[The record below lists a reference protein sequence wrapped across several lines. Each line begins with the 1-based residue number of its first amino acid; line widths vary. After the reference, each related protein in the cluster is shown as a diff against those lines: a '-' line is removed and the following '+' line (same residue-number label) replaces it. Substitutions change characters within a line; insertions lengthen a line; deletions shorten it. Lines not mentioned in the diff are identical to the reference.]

1 MEENLNEDAGKS
13 YLLMRRNKNIAALIK
28 RNNLAALI
36 EGWGGQIP
44 DAECNCE
51 DCVYLRP
58 LIAEL
63 EALDNEL
70 RYN

>member
-1 MEENLNEDAGKS
+1 MEANSNEFAGLSTEK
-13 YLLMRRNKNIAALIK
+13 LTRR

-63 EALDNEL
+63 GRLDNEL

>member
-1 MEENLNEDAGKS
+1 MEKNLNEDAGKS
-13 YLLMRRNKNIAALIK
+13 YLLIK

>member
-1 MEENLNEDAGKS
+1 MEKNSTSIVSKS
-13 YLLMRRNKNIAALIK
+13 QLSRR
-28 RNNLAALI
+28 RDNLAALI
-36 EGWGGQIP
+36 EGFGGQIP
-44 DAECNCE
+44 DAKFKCNCE

>member
-1 MEENLNEDAGKS
+1 MEVNSNEFADPSTENLT
-13 YLLMRRNKNIAALIK
+13 RR

-36 EGWGGQIP
+36 EGWDGNQIP

-63 EALDNEL
+63 ERLDNEL